1 MSIRRDYKPASTWQR
16 RRQTVRRHGLLV
28 ATLVLIGLFGGLLAY
43 IKGDRPQSA
52 ATAPAATDRPTGAVA
67 PTTPKPVVETA
78 PAPAKPKYDFYTE
91 LPRRQIDIQREERK
105 PRGAPAQPPART
117 QPAAEPPRKPATPP
131 AAPKKS
137 ATTPTVAATTTSGS
151 RPAMP
156 ARSANP
162 PRAGQ
167 PPPSSPSAGRRSTIA
182 VQTE

>member
-1 MSIRRDYKPASTWQR
+1 MSIRRDYKPAATWQR

-43 IKGDRPQSA
+43 LKGDRPQSA
-52 ATAPAATDRPTGAVA
+52 ATAPAATDRPTGAVT
-67 PTTPKPVVETA
+67 PTIPKPVVEPA

-105 PRGAPAQPPART
+105 SRGAPAQPPART
-117 QPAAEPPRKPATPP
+117 QPAAEPPRKPA
-131 AAPKKS
+131 APKKS
-137 ATTPTVAATTTSGS
+137 ATTPTVAATTASGS
-151 RPAMP
+151 RLATP

-162 PRAGQ
+162 PRTGQ